1 MQCNWLE
8 LAFSVCQD
16 IKTTISF
23 YYYFQNGIFTSTAEL
38 NITRSWGDDKDISVC
53 HDSVYHGI
61 MPTVPRAQYAV
72 SMQVFHSEHNYI
84 HRHEVGLEKWHL
96 PHGESELVQLIFRE
110 RFERLTVSLDYL
122 LLPAALIGETHVHVI
137 CNQSRKQLQWFILGI
152 QW

>member
-23 YYYFQNGIFTSTAEL
+23 YYYFQNGNFTSTAEI
-38 NITRSWGDDKDISVC
+38 NIMRSCDDTDISVC
-53 HDSVYHGI
+53 HGI

-72 SMQVFHSEHNYI
+72 SMHVFHSEHNYI
-84 HRHEVGLEKWHL
+84 HRHEIGLEKWHL
-96 PHGESELVQLIFRE
+96 PHREGELVQLIFRE
-110 RFERLTVSLDYL
+110 RFERFTVSLDYL
-122 LLPAALIGETHVHVI
+122 LLSAALIGETHVHVI